1 MLRRTGILCLVLLLA
16 ACKNDLDQLAAI
28 EMDADA
34 PDRVT
39 QQVEYLYSDSG
50 VVRNRLRAGRV
61 SEYIAKGTERTE
73 LDQGIELVFLQPD
86 GSKGSVLTARK
97 GSILPKDERM
107 VVEENVVF
115 VNQRG
120 ERLET
125 ERLVW
130 DQDSNRIWT
139 DEPVRI
145 RRGRDI
151 IHGEGL
157 DANEDF
163 SRYRIRRITGQV
175 FIHAVDTLAPNP
187 PR

>member
-1 MLRRTGILCLVLLLA
+1 
-16 ACKNDLDQLAAI
+16 
-28 EMDADA
+28 
-34 PDRVT
+34 
-39 QQVEYLYSDSG
+39 
-50 VVRNRLRAGRV
+50 
-61 SEYIAKGTERTE
+61 
-73 LDQGIELVFLQPD
+73 
-86 GSKGSVLTARK
+86 
-97 GSILPKDERM
+97 M
-107 VVEENVVF
+107 VVEQDVVF
-115 VNQRG
+115 VNKRG

-130 DQDSNRIWT
+130 DQDSDRIWT
-139 DEPVRI
+139 DRPVRI

-175 FIHAVDTLAPNP
+175 FINAVDTLAPNT

>member
-1 MLRRTGILCLVLLLA
+1 LVLLFA

-28 EMDADA
+28 EVDAEA

-50 VVRNRLRAGRV
+50 FVRNRLHAGRV
-61 SEYIAKGTERTE
+61 SEYLAKGTEHTE
-73 LDQGIELVFLQPD
+73 LDQGIELVFLERD
-86 GSKGSVLTARK
+86 GSRGSVLTARK
-97 GSILPKDERM
+97 GSILPKEERM
-107 VVEENVVF
+107 IVEDNVVF
-115 VNQRG
+115 VNKRG

-130 DQDSNRIWT
+130 DQDSDRIWT
-139 DEPVRI
+139 DRPVRI
-145 RRGRDI
+145 LRGRDI

-163 SRYRIRRITGQV
+163 SRYRIRRPKGEV
-175 FIHAVDTLAPNP
+175 FIDAVDTLPPNT

>member
-1 MLRRTGILCLVLLLA
+1 MQRCTGIFCLVLLLA

-28 EMDADA
+28 QVDAEA

-50 VVRNRLRAGRV
+50 VVRNRLHAGRV
-61 SEYIAKGTERTE
+61 SEYLTKGTEHTD
-73 LDQGIELVFLQPD
+73 LDQGIELVFLEPD
-86 GSKGSVLTARK
+86 GSRGSVLTARQ

-107 VVEENVVF
+107 VVEDSVVF
-115 VNQRG
+115 VNKRG

-130 DQDSNRIWT
+130 DQDSDRIWT
-139 DEPVRI
+139 DRPVRI
-145 RRGRDI
+145 LRGRDI

-175 FIHAVDTLAPNP
+175 FIDAMDTLAPDP